1 MGFFITFEGPEGSG
15 KTTQIR
21 LLAEQLTQDGHQVLL
36 TREPG
41 GTTIGNAIR
50 AILLNQTHVEM
61 APRAEALLFNAAR
74 AQLVDEVVRPA
85 LAAGKIVLS
94 DRYTDSTLAYQGYGR
109 NQDLRDLRTLSEFA
123 TAHLTPNLTL
133 FLDIDPVEGL
143 RRKRACDGAEWNRM
157 EAQTV
162 AFHQAVRQGY
172 LQLAR
177 QEPARWRI
185 VNATQDV
192 ATIQGE
198 IQRQVANL
206 LLLHVR

>member
-21 LLAEQLTQDGHQVLL
+21 LLAEQLIKDGHQVLL

-50 AILLNQTHVEM
+50 EILLNQPHAEM
-61 APRAEALLFNAAR
+61 SPRAEALLFNAAR

-85 LAAGKIVLS
+85 LTQGKIVLS
-94 DRYTDSTLAYQGYGR
+94 DRYNDSTLAYQGYGR
-109 NQDLRDLRTLSEFA
+109 NQNLSDLRGLGDFA
-123 TAHLTPNLTL
+123 TAHLTPDLTL

-143 RRKRACDGAEWNRM
+143 RRKQACDGAEWNRM
-157 EAQTV
+157 EAQAV
-162 AFHQAVRQGY
+162 AFHQTVREGY

-185 VNATQDV
+185 VNAAQDV
-192 ATIQGE
+192 AAIQSE

-206 LLLHVR
+206 FSLYVR